1 MKQKERLVLNITG
14 FFFHMRNVVN
24 AEKPVISNR
33 DNFFCFNINTSNLY
47 NNDVIIYKIN
57 KKS

>member
-14 FFFHMRNVVN
+14 FFFRMSNVVN
-24 AEKPVISNR
+24 VEKPVISNR
-33 DNFFCFNINTSNLY
+33 DNFFCFNNNTYNLY
-47 NNDVIIYKIN
+47 NNDVTIYKIN